1 MDELYEDDMYG
12 EEEEID
18 LLKLVS
24 TNANEAS
31 QFILFNGSNGE
42 LYAKNVSKVEELVI
56 YKDITILK
64 SNDDS
69 AVIGTGDI
77 RGEMTTLVNFD
88 AWIGNERLDES
99 EYELV
104 IVAAYGGHRLGI
116 VVKSVENII
125 TIEPEDM
132 RDNSSANS
140 KSSFAAKIK
149 LYGKEQL
156 CTVFDSDKLLLD
168 VFEDVKEQSNAQT
181 QNVNCEIDT
190 QRVVFFADDS
200 KYIRVMVGR
209 LCEKMSLRYELF
221 ENGQELID
229 AIVKKDI
236 NTIALIITDIEMPV
250 MSGREVVKRIRE
262 LREFDEINIIVHTNM
277 ANDIMQEEFLT
288 LGASE
293 VIGKVNMLELSE
305 AINKY
310 IRR

>member
-1 MDELYEDDMYG
+1 MYELHINDIYG

-31 QFILFNGSNGE
+31 QFLLFHGSNGE

-56 YKDITILK
+56 YKDIDILR
-64 SNDDS
+64 SNDES
-69 AVIGTGDI
+69 AVIGIGDI

-88 AWIGNERLDES
+88 AWIGNNKLDES

-116 VVKSVENII
+116 VVKSVENIVA
-125 TIEPEDM
+125 IEPEDM
-132 RDNSSANS
+132 RDSSSANS

-156 CTVFDSDKLLLD
+156 CSIFDSDKLLLD
-168 VFEDVKEQSNAQT
+168 VFADVKEQSEAQT
-181 QNVNCEIDT
+181 QNINPTIDT
-190 QRVVFFADDS
+190 NKIVFFADDS

-221 ENGQELID
+221 ENGKELID
-229 AIVKKDI
+229 AISKKDV
-236 NTIALIITDIEMPV
+236 NTIALIITDIEMPI

-262 LREFDEINIIVHTNM
+262 MNKFDDINIIVHTNM

-288 LGASE
+288 LGASR
-293 VIGKVNMLELSE
+293 VIGKVNMLELSY
-305 AINKY
+305 AINEY
-310 IRR
+310 IK

>member
-1 MDELYEDDMYG
+1 MDEFYEDDIFA

-31 QFILFNGSNGE
+31 QFLLFYGSNDE

-56 YKDITILK
+56 YKDIDILK
-64 SNDDS
+64 SNDGNG
-69 AVIGTGDI
+69 VIGTGNI

-88 AWIGNERLDES
+88 AWMGNEILDES
-99 EYELV
+99 EYELI

-116 VVKSVENII
+116 VVKSVENIV

-132 RDNSSANS
+132 SDNSSANS

-149 LYGKEQL
+149 LYSKERM
-156 CTVFDSDKLLLD
+156 CSVFDSDKLLLD
-168 VFEDVKEQSNAQT
+168 IFEDVMEQSDAQT
-181 QNVNCEIDT
+181 QNVKSAIDT
-190 QRVVFFADDS
+190 KGVVLFADDS
-200 KYIRVMVGR
+200 KYIRVMVER
-209 LCEKMSLRYELF
+209 LCQKMSLSYELF

-229 AIVKKDI
+229 AIIKKDA
-236 NTIALIITDIEMPV
+236 NDVALVITDIEMPV

-262 LREFDEINIIVHTNM
+262 MKEFDDINIIVHTNM
-277 ANDIMQEEFLT
+277 ANDVMQEEFLT
-288 LGASE
+288 LGASS

-305 AINKY
+305 AINEY
-310 IRR
+310 IK